1 MADRL
6 PLNVGFTEYW
16 ESTTTDFL
24 WPISTVQANEQER
37 PTPAVGTFVAQWL
50 MYFVSGRPRISSGN
64 AEFGV
69 RYDEGLFVICHL
81 ELKRE
86 FDQLD
91 LTEGERNECVWN
103 SPSRKAYGRSERAV
117 HGLRTE

>member
-64 AEFGV
+64 AEFGESS
-69 RYDEGLFVICHL
+69 RCRITASGSGEPQPNGRTSSRRRFAIDPLQPLALHGSRRSRR
-81 ELKRE
+81 ELASVKR
-86 FDQLD
+86 
-91 LTEGERNECVWN
+91 
-103 SPSRKAYGRSERAV
+103 A
-117 HGLRTE
+117 